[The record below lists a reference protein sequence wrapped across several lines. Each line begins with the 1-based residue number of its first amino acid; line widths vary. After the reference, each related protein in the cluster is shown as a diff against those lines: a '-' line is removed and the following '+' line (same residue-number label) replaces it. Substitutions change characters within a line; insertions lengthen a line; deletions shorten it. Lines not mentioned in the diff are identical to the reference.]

1 MGKEETRFH
10 QLFEGGD
17 PSPCL
22 SGTAVTQSLLVPVDT
37 GNKQIKTP
45 RHIFTAGLT
54 CHDSYH
60 RPAAQI
66 LNQQGKS
73 KSQYIVTALEK
84 RNGSLR
90 FFPLKSGSE
99 CSNVPKMSMQNALDT
114 WASRQSL
121 GFYTKGKPPSKEG
134 GGQGVPRRLRRVRV
148 KHFGCLR
155 LQAAA
160 KILYKDKAPSKEG
173 AG

>member
-99 CSNVPKMSMQNALDT
+99 CSNVPKRSMQNALDT

-134 GGQGVPRRLRRVRV
+134 AGRVCLGGCAVSG
-148 KHFGCLR
+148 
-155 LQAAA
+155 
-160 KILYKDKAPSKEG
+160 
-173 AG
+173 